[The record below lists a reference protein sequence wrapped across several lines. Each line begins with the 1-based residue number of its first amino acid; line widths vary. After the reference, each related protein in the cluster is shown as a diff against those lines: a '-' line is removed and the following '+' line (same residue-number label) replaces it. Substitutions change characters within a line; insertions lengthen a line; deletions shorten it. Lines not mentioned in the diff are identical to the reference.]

1 MSTPAPG
8 FLEGAWGYTRAVD
21 PLLGES
27 LARRRFEALVA
38 RAAPPLAETALAIA
52 EEEYPDLDTPAY
64 LRRIAALA
72 GEVEAGL
79 AAPRTAAGVLRRLR
93 AVLFEEHGFRGN
105 DDAYYDPRNSFLNEV
120 LDRRLGIPITLS
132 VLYMEV
138 AGRVGLT
145 LQGVGFPGHF
155 LVKHVSGGREIF
167 IDPFHRGEI
176 LSADDCR
183 QRLQQAS
190 PKRALDP
197 RWLDAVSPRQ
207 IIGRM
212 LHNLKKIY
220 VETGDDVR
228 ALWVTDRLVMLAP
241 GDPVER
247 RDRGLVEAR
256 LGGIAAAVEDLEAYL
271 AAAPAAEDA
280 GKVRDIADQLRAR
293 SAFLN

>member
-1 MSTPAPG
+1 MSTPPPR
-8 FLEGAWGYTRAVD
+8 FLRGARDYTRAVD

-27 LARRRFEALVA
+27 PARRRFEALIA
-38 RAAPPLAETALAIA
+38 LAAPPLAETALAIA
-52 EEEYPDLDTPAY
+52 QEEYPDLDTPAY
-64 LRRIAALA
+64 LHRIDALA
-72 GEVEAGL
+72 GEVDAGL
-79 AAPRTAAGVLRRLR
+79 ASPRTTAGVLRRLR

-105 DDAYYDPRNSFLNEV
+105 EDAYYDPRNSFLNEV

-138 AGRVGLT
+138 AARVGLT

-155 LVKHVSGGREIF
+155 LVKHVAGGRETF

-183 QRLQQAS
+183 ERLQKAS

-197 RWLDAVSPRQ
+197 HWLDAVSARQ

-220 VETGDDVR
+220 VEMGDDVR

-241 GDPVER
+241 GEPVER

-256 LGGIAAAVEDLEAYL
+256 LGGTAAAIGDLEAYL
-271 AAAPAAEDA
+271 AAAPEAEDA
-280 GKVRDIADQLRAR
+280 AKVRELADQLRAR
-293 SAFLN
+293 AGFLN